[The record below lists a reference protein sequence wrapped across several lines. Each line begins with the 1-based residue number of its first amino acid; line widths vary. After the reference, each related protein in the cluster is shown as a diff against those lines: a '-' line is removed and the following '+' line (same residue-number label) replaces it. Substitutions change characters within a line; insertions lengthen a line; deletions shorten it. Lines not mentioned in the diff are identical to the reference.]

1 MPVTVDIQ
9 SLVDTHD
16 DPFMVIDKSYSIVAV
31 NDAFTHSYKIN
42 ASEVIGKHCYETSHS
57 NSKPC
62 DQLGEQCPYQKVFD
76 DQKIHSCL
84 HVHHDK
90 TCNHHR
96 VRVTAYPLK
105 GKNGE
110 LYLGERIQ
118 ELHTEEEERTEKGIS
133 MLGVSPVF
141 LRMIEQL
148 LYAAKG
154 NAPVLLQG
162 ETGTGKELAASF
174 LHQQS
179 IRKKGPFLTLDC
191 TVLTES
197 LFESEV
203 FGHEKGAFTGSIGKK
218 TGMFEQANSGTLF
231 LDEVGELPPIMQAKL
246 LRVLESGEFRRVGG
260 TQTLYADVRIV
271 CATNRDLLYEV
282 KAGNFR
288 EDLYYRIACITIST
302 PNLRERSEDIP
313 LLIYSL
319 LNRINQ
325 IRQSKVCLT
334 SDVISWLKNY
344 DFPGNIRELR
354 NILHAAAASSHNKHI
369 DMEQLQRVL
378 APSIC
383 SIDSSQSI
391 KTDLPPMIREEIQH
405 KEQQSLADM
414 EQEKIALLLK
424 QFSGNRKQVAAHL
437 GISVRTL
444 YRKLNKYAI
453 R

>member
-1 MPVTVDIQ
+1 MPLSVELQ

-16 DPFMVIDKSYSIVAV
+16 DPFMVIDKSYTIVAV
-31 NDAFTHSYKIN
+31 NAAFAQAYKIE
-42 ASEVIGKHCYETSHS
+42 SSDVIGKHCYETSHS

-62 DQLGEQCPYQKVFD
+62 NQMGEDCPYQQVFD
-76 DQKIHSCL
+76 FKKVHTCL
-84 HVHHDK
+84 HVHHDI
-90 TCNHHR
+90 CNHNHR
-96 VRVTAYPLK
+96 VRVTAYPLR
-105 GKNGE
+105 GRDGE

-118 ELHTEEEERTEKGIS
+118 ELHTEEDSTENGIS
-133 MLGVSPVF
+133 MVGVSPVF

-148 LYAAKG
+148 LYAAEG

-174 LHQQS
+174 LHQHS
-179 IRKKGPFLTLDC
+179 KRKDGPFLTLDC

-203 FGHEKGAFTGSIGKK
+203 FGHEKGAFTGNIGKK
-218 TGMFEQANSGTLF
+218 IGLFELANSGTLF

-282 KAGNFR
+282 KTGNFR

-302 PNLRERSEDIP
+302 PSLRERPEDIS
-313 LLIYSL
+313 LLIHSL

-325 IRQSKVCLT
+325 TRNNRICLT
-334 SDVISWLKNY
+334 DEALAWLTKY

-354 NILHAAAASSHNKHI
+354 NILHAAAASCHNRHI
-369 DMEQLQRVL
+369 DLEQLQYVL
-378 APSIC
+378 SPETFALT
-383 SIDSSQSI
+383 SQ
-391 KTDLPPMIREEIQH
+391 PF
-405 KEQQSLADM
+405 
-414 EQEKIALLLK
+414 LK
-424 QFSGNRKQVAAHL
+424 SGRQAVK
-437 GISVRTL
+437 
-444 YRKLNKYAI
+444 
-453 R
+453 

>member
-1 MPVTVDIQ
+1 MPLSVELQ

-16 DPFMVIDKSYSIVAV
+16 DPFMVIDKSYTIVAV
-31 NDAFTHSYKIN
+31 NVAFAQSYKIEP
-42 ASEVIGKHCYETSHS
+42 SDVIGKHCYETSHS

-62 DQLGEQCPYQKVFD
+62 NQMGEDCPYQQVFD
-76 DQKIHSCL
+76 FKKVHTCL

-90 TCNHHR
+90 CNHNHR
-96 VRVTAYPLK
+96 VRVTAYPLR
-105 GKNGE
+105 GRDGE

-118 ELHTEEEERTEKGIS
+118 ELHTEEDSTENGIS
-133 MLGVSPVF
+133 MVGVSPVF

-148 LYAAKG
+148 LYAAEG

-174 LHQQS
+174 LHQHS
-179 IRKKGPFLTLDC
+179 KRKDGPFLTLDC

-203 FGHEKGAFTGSIGKK
+203 FGHEKGAFTGNIGKK
-218 TGMFEQANSGTLF
+218 IGLFELANSGTLF

-282 KAGNFR
+282 KTGNFR

-302 PNLRERSEDIP
+302 PSLRERPEDIS
-313 LLIYSL
+313 LLIHAL

-325 IRQSKVCLT
+325 TRNNRICLT
-334 SDVISWLKNY
+334 DEALAWLTKY

-354 NILHAAAASSHNKHI
+354 NILHTAVASCHNRHI
-369 DMEQLQRVL
+369 DLEQLQHVL
-378 APSIC
+378 SPETFSLT
-383 SIDSSQSI
+383 SQPFLKSGMQAV
-391 KTDLPPMIREEIQH
+391 KKEELRSQG
-405 KEQQSLADM
+405 QQSLVAM
-414 EQEKIALLLK
+414 EQEQIALFLK

-444 YRKLNKYAI
+444 YRKLNKYSI
-453 R
+453 K